1 MSSQSSKSP
10 TIVALDGN
18 IGAGKSTLAG
28 ELRRRGRTVI
38 VESVDDGWGDTLAKF
53 YEDPKRWCFLLQTRI
68 LIDMREQLDEARE
81 SSDNYVFIERSPRS
95 ALVFVEQSFADGN
108 LTETER
114 AVYRELQKRL
124 GWRPH
129 HAAYLDVPAEECA
142 RRMRQRAR
150 AAENGVSNEYV
161 ASIGA
166 RYKSM
171 LDDISEWGTRRFDG
185 TKTTEELAD
194 VIEEAYPR
202 QVE

>member
-1 MSSQSSKSP
+1 
-10 TIVALDGN
+10 
-18 IGAGKSTLAG
+18 
-28 ELRRRGRTVI
+28 
-38 VESVDDGWGDTLAKF
+38 
-53 YEDPKRWCFLLQTRI
+53 
-68 LIDMREQLDEARE
+68 
-81 SSDNYVFIERSPRS
+81 
-95 ALVFVEQSFADGN
+95 
-108 LTETER
+108 
-114 AVYRELQKRL
+114 
-124 GWRPH
+124 
-129 HAAYLDVPAEECA
+129 
-142 RRMRQRAR
+142 MRQRAR